1 MDAIK
6 LLADVLFYMNNT
18 NNTTNTPNTANMAT
32 TPLPPSENR
41 INILLPNLFKS
52 FFAPEPPINQHYARA
67 GHESDRWI
75 CAWLNLS
82 ESAAERFRALDFNYN
97 PAVWASEAP
106 NDRFRILCDW
116 SSWIF
121 VWDDLFDEED
131 GELSQEAELAKLAA
145 EVLMESMQSP
155 FTPEGLDE
163 RFGPP
168 SEKRSKTKTLIAAHQ
183 DFYARFSACA
193 SLEHRE
199 WYISSMRDFVAN
211 EIAQVLSP
219 SIDPNRSVADI
230 LESRRMSIGV
240 EPTFALICFC
250 HSIPRPPK
258 HPVIERLGRI
268 STDFTLMT
276 NDLVSYRKEEAEA
289 FTHNLVATLRLQNYS
304 AQAAFDHVGVLLDD
318 LHREFEATVAELP
331 EGEDVQRYVKVC
343 KDVPIGNLYWS
354 FRTSRYFGALE
365 KREEVRRTRVL
376 DVAEMPGYLW
386 ERGKG
391 LRGNQDRV
399 GLEGIEVGLG

>member
-1 MDAIK
+1 M
-6 LLADVLFYMNNT
+6 
-18 NNTTNTPNTANMAT
+18 TTTST
-32 TPLPPSENR
+32 PPSENR
-41 INILLPNLFKS
+41 ITILLPNLFRS
-52 FFAPEPPINQHYARA
+52 FFAPEPPINPHYARA

-75 CAWLNLS
+75 CAWLNLD
-82 ESAAERFRALDFNYN
+82 EQKAEHFRALDFNYN
-97 PAVWASEAP
+97 AAVWASEAP
-106 NDRFRILCDW
+106 HDRFRLLCDW
-116 SSWIF
+116 GSWIF

-131 GELSQEAELAKLAA
+131 GELSQNVELTRLAA

-155 FTPEGLDE
+155 FTPKGLDG
-163 RFGPP
+163 RFSPL
-168 SEKRSKTKTLIAAHQ
+168 SEKLSKTKTLIAAHQ
-183 DFYARFSACA
+183 DFFVRLSACA

-199 WYISSMRDFVAN
+199 WYISSMRDFVAS

-219 SIDPNRSVADI
+219 SVDPDRSVADI

-258 HPVIERLGRI
+258 HTAIERLGRI
-268 STDFTLMT
+268 SKDFTLIT

-289 FTHNLVATLRLQNYS
+289 FTHNMVATLRLQNYS
-304 AQAAFDHVGVLLDD
+304 AQAAFDHIVMLLDD
-318 LHREFEATVAELP
+318 LHREFEETVAELP

-354 FRTSRYFGALE
+354 FRTSRYFGPLE
-365 KREEVRRTRVL
+365 RREEVRRTGLL
-376 DVAEMPGYLW
+376 DVAEMPGYLG

-391 LRGNQDRV
+391 LRGNKGHNGR
-399 GLEGIEVGLG
+399 